1 MEYVYFG
8 DNEYKF
14 RRMSMSG
21 AVVIITFLPNQGD
34 TFESLREMLSNEAN
48 TEVIRIVNTEVAV
61 VSRYEG
67 YVKFT
72 DFAMTADG
80 TETYAVAYLKRKD
93 LNEQLADLRAE
104 NKELNAT
111 IDEIMTE
118 VIPALLGEV

>member
-1 MEYVYFG
+1 MEKVYFG
-8 DNEYKF
+8 NNSYTF
-14 RRMSMSG
+14 RRISMSG
-21 AVVIITFLPNQGD
+21 AVVIITFVPNPGD
-34 TFESLREMLSNEAN
+34 TFESLRAMLNNEEN
-48 TEVIRIVNTEVAV
+48 TEEIRIVNTEVAV

-67 YVKFT
+67 YVKLT

-80 TETYAVAYLKRKD
+80 TDTYTVAYLKRKD

-118 VIPALLGEV
+118 VIPALLSEV